1 MNEKIRKNCVL
12 FSNCTRWKALDEI
25 YKIYICLHRSDLN
38 ISAKFVVGVPL
49 FFQTVIA
56 AITAWSNANH
66 RECDAAVGHVELV
79 WVVLLVR
86 DL

>member
-1 MNEKIRKNCVL
+1 MDEKVRKHFVL
-12 FSNCTRWKALDEI
+12 FSICTRWKALDEI
-25 YKIYICLHRSDLN
+25 YKIFVVFL
-38 ISAKFVVGVPL
+38 FVVGVPL